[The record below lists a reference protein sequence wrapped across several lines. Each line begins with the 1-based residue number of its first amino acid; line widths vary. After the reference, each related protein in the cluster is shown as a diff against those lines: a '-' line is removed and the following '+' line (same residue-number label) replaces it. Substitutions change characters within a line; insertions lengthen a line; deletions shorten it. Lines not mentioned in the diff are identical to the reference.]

1 MYLTHLSCINY
12 RNIRECDLKF
22 SEKFNCF
29 LGANGMGKTNLL
41 DAIYY
46 LSFTKSHLSTI
57 DSQLINHER

>member
-41 DAIYY
+41 DELITIVSSLCFRATIYVMHK
-46 LSFTKSHLSTI
+46 KS
-57 DSQLINHER
+57 R